1 MPLNIN
7 QEDFNVV
14 KQPFINKYLKLNV
27 LNFNLSVVNEISG
40 NLISFDVS
48 VNADSDLRR
57 SCSVS
62 FVVTDSSFEPESG
75 SQIWLNSFIQPY
87 VGYENI
93 YTGEVQWYNQGIYLI
108 NTPTYFYDATNN
120 TLSFQGLDL
129 MSKLTGVRNG
139 ALPGVPTI
147 IPQGSSVREA
157 MIAAIKLAGFT
168 KYVVNECT
176 NTDGSVQAVPYDIQ
190 VNQSGYVFDIIKQL
204 RDILPNYQVYFD
216 VDGVFHYDQ
225 IPSGDNDPVLID
237 DTLWNDVNMS
247 DNITTDFESVKN
259 YIEVYGKSHT
269 VNYFPSAT
277 SVSGGTLN
285 LTIAGYTETAG
296 NMIGFVPTTN
306 IVTSAYVKVN
316 NGTARRLVDSA
327 GNGVK
332 NLDKDVYYVAVYQS
346 NNTYLFLGHQQAQA
360 IATDDNPE
368 SPFYV
373 DGSVGMIRQVLS
385 GGDYDN
391 IMSDELALQ
400 RAKLEIYWKCRL
412 NDSIALTCI
421 PIPWVD
427 VNILV
432 SHAPKNSTRQK
443 KYMVKSFNA
452 SYGDNTTM
460 TINAISYYAYYSPT
474 PKPEPV
480 LPEGYTQLNY
490 IQSTGT
496 QYIDTG
502 VTETADMAV
511 SCHFDVDTVASDY
524 LFGSQQNSEN
534 LSYNGIFKNNML
546 EYNYSEIGFTA
557 ASSIELTEEVTGSTN
572 NITINGVSHTLS
584 TGTPQNVSMLIFGIR
599 RNTGAMRPY
608 GGQAKLWYFKIK
620 KGSNIVRDFL
630 PCKNPTGT
638 VGLYDLVGGEF
649 YTTPTAVPLPAGY
662 TQVEYLK
669 STGTQYINVGFKPNQ
684 DTRIVLDVNSPLV
697 SGPVWLFGARTAA
710 DSKTYNFL
718 CQSSKYRSDY
728 NDNSS
733 TSLTINPSGRFEIDK
748 DKNITK
754 INGSTASTIPYGAFQ
769 CEYSLYLFSNNNAGA
784 TGAGASI
791 SIYSCK
797 IYDNGTLIRNMVPVK
812 NSSGTLGMYDIVN
825 GVFYTNAGTGTF
837 VAGAEINH
845 NFIAGAEV

>member
-7 QEDFNVV
+7 QEDFNVI

-62 FVVTDSSFEPESG
+62 FVVTDSSFEPEPG
-75 SQIWLNSFIQPY
+75 NQVWLNNFIQPY

-190 VNQSGYVFDIIKQL
+190 VNQGGYVFDIIKQL

-216 VDGVFHYDQ
+216 VNGVFHYDQ

-277 SVSGGTLN
+277 SVSGGVLN

-306 IVTSAYVKVN
+306 IATSAYVKVN

-332 NLDKDVYYVAVYQS
+332 SLDKDVYYVAVYQS

-368 SPFYV
+368 SPFYI

-432 SHAPKNSTRQK
+432 SHAPKNSTKQK

-474 PKPEPV
+474 PKPEPQPTPI

-502 VTETADMAV
+502 FKPSNYTRVAADFM
-511 SCHFDVDTVASDY
+511 VDAWGSDTTF
-524 LFGSQQNSEN
+524 LFGAQTS
-534 LSYNGIFKNNML
+534 NNQRYCL
-546 EYNYSEIGFTA
+546 GF
-557 ASSIELTEEVTGSTN
+557 SSS
-572 NITINGVSHTLS
+572 
-584 TGTPQNVSMLIFGIR
+584 GTM
-599 RNTGAMRPY
+599 RNDY
-608 GGQAKLWYFKIK
+608 
-620 KGSNIVRDFL
+620 
-630 PCKNPTGT
+630 
-638 VGLYDLVGGEF
+638 
-649 YTTPTAVPLPAGY
+649 
-662 TQVEYLK
+662 
-669 STGTQYINVGFKPNQ
+669 GTQYTSIDIISAG
-684 DTRIVLDVNSPLV
+684 TRY
-697 SGPVWLFGARTAA
+697 TA
-710 DSKTYNFL
+710 
-718 CQSSKYRSDY
+718 
-728 NDNSS
+728 
-733 TSLTINPSGRFEIDK
+733 
-748 DKNITK
+748 DKNKNVFTYS
-754 INGSTASTIPYGAFQ
+754 GSTQTWTQTAET
-769 CEYSLYLFSNNNAGA
+769 FSNTLTMRLFARDYGSSP
-784 TGAGASI
+784 GYLKG
-791 SIYSCK
+791 K
-797 IYDNGTLIRNMVPVK
+797 IYNLKIYNNTVLIRNFVPAK
-812 NSSGTLGMYDIVN
+812 LNSDGSLGLFDTVFKE
-825 GVFYTNAGTGTF
+825 FYTNAGTGTF
-837 VAGAEINH
+837 VAGAE
-845 NFIAGAEV
+845 V